1 MFNIG
6 FSEALLIFFV
16 ALVVLGPERLP
27 EVGRFLARLSLE
39 FRKAIYEL
47 KKELEVEELEKE
59 VEEAKE
65 EAKKILDSEIEALKD
80 PLKLLE
86 EYKTQEGLK
95 AEEKEGSSRGPSNQ
109 P

>member
-6 FSEALLIFFV
+6 FSEALIIFFV

-27 EVGRFLARLSLE
+27 EIGRFLGKLSLE
-39 FRKAIYEL
+39 FKKAIDEL
-47 KKELEVEELEKE
+47 KKELEIEELEKE

-65 EAKKILDSEIEALKD
+65 EAKKVLDSEIEPLKD

-86 EYKTQEGLK
+86 EYKTQD
-95 AEEKEGSSRGPSNQ
+95 GSSLSNYDKDSRKD
-109 P
+109 

>member
-6 FSEALLIFFV
+6 FSEALFIFFV

-27 EVGRFLARLSLE
+27 EVGRFLGRLSLE
-39 FRKAIYEL
+39 FRRAINEL

-59 VEEAKE
+59 LEEAKG
-65 EAKKILDSEIEALKD
+65 EAKRILDSEIEPLKD

-86 EYKTQEGLK
+86 EYKPQEGSRT
-95 AEEKEGSSRGPSNQ
+95 EGKEDSSQASSK
-109 P
+109 

>member
-6 FSEALLIFFV
+6 FSEALIIFFV

-27 EVGRFLARLSLE
+27 EVGRFLGKLSLE
-39 FRKAIYEL
+39 FKKAIDEL
-47 KKELEVEELEKE
+47 KKELEMEELEKE

-65 EAKKILDSEIEALKD
+65 EVKKVVDSEIEPLKD

-86 EYKTQEGLK
+86 EYKTQD
-95 AEEKEGSSRGPSNQ
+95 GSSLSNYDKNSRKA
-109 P
+109 

>member
-6 FSEALLIFFV
+6 FSEALIIFFV

-27 EVGRFLARLSLE
+27 EVGRFLGKLSLE
-39 FRKAIYEL
+39 FKKAIDEL
-47 KKELEVEELEKE
+47 KKELEIEELEKE

-65 EAKKILDSEIEALKD
+65 EVRKIVTSEIEPLKD

-86 EYKTQEGLK
+86 EYKTQDGSKVEG
-95 AEEKEGSSRGPSNQ
+95 KEGSSRTPSN
-109 P
+109 

>member
-6 FSEALLIFFV
+6 FSEALIIFFV

-27 EVGRFLARLSLE
+27 EVGRFLGKLSLE
-39 FRKAIYEL
+39 FKKAIDEL
-47 KKELEVEELEKE
+47 KKELEIEELEKE

-65 EAKKILDSEIEALKD
+65 EAKKVLDSEIEPLKD

-86 EYKTQEGLK
+86 EYKTQD
-95 AEEKEGSSRGPSNQ
+95 GSSLSNYDKNSRKD
-109 P
+109 

>member
-6 FSEALLIFFV
+6 FSEALIIFFV

-27 EVGRFLARLSLE
+27 EVGRFLGKLSLE
-39 FRKAIYEL
+39 FKKAIDEL
-47 KKELEVEELEKE
+47 KKELEIEELEKD

-65 EAKKILDSEIEALKD
+65 EVKKVLDSEIEPLKD

-86 EYKTQEGLK
+86 EYKTQD
-95 AEEKEGSSRGPSNQ
+95 GSSLSNYDKNSRKT
-109 P
+109 

>member
-6 FSEALLIFFV
+6 FSEALIIFFV

-27 EVGRFLARLSLE
+27 EVGRFLGKLSLE
-39 FRKAIYEL
+39 FKKAIDEL
-47 KKELEVEELEKE
+47 KKELEIEELEKE

-65 EAKKILDSEIEALKD
+65 EAKKVLDSEIEPLKD

-86 EYKTQEGLK
+86 EYKTQD
-95 AEEKEGSSRGPSNQ
+95 GSSLSNYDKDSRKD
-109 P
+109 